1 MWFSTNVESHRYL
14 QSTAS
19 RSGQRFIIWTP
30 LRQKNALF
38 ILFEQ
43 LEWKAH
49 FLPKLFVGIEGLL
62 WSMRFSLDL
71 LGLWRAHLCYLADV
85 PSIKA
90 SHKKNF
96 CPKRHPGVL
105 GRKKIANYF
114 YFKTLA
120 IGNDVFGLFWRL
132 EIIKL
137 AKLKAKSEAQFQKWG
152 PQSYPHL
159 GLFDLRFC
167 YS

>member
-1 MWFSTNVESHRYL
+1 MAKLSRFFNLGLQWTWKTMCKGCGFPLMCPLSHRYL

-120 IGNDVFGLFWRL
+120 IGNDVFDGW
-132 EIIKL
+132 
-137 AKLKAKSEAQFQKWG
+137 KSLNW
-152 PQSYPHL
+152 PN
-159 GLFDLRFC
+159 
-167 YS
+167 